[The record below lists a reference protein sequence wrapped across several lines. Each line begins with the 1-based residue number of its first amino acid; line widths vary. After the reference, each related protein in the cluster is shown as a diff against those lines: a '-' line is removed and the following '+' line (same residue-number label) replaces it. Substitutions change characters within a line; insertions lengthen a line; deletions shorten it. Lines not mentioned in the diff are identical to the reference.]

1 MWGERNIGMMLMSS
15 ALRGGRDSVAQAEVF
30 DRSAVQEAVVAAI
43 EAERNDLIALAKFIH
58 AHPEIAMQEAES
70 SAACAAYLEGRGF
83 AVERNVAGMPTAF
96 RASAAGSSERPTIAY
111 LAEYDALPGLG
122 HGCGHNLIAIAGIG
136 AGIGL
141 RAALDVVPGTVT
153 VFGTP
158 AEEAVG
164 GKAIMAEAGV
174 FAGVDAAMGAHP
186 GTVEAVCPTVE
197 GSGQALACQAVRIE
211 FVGRPAHAAADPYN
225 GINALNAL
233 IETFNGINA
242 LRQHVRSDARIHGIV
257 THGGEAPNV
266 VPAFA
271 AGDFL
276 IRAQTM
282 AYMKE
287 LVEKV
292 RRIAEGAGAITGAE
306 VRYLLPERATFDMV
320 TNYTLARR
328 IKAHLDALGLSMP
341 EAVPEEGSGSTD
353 WGNVSYVVP
362 SVETGYPILDRICT
376 WHSEEV
382 VEAANSPMGYENT
395 IAVSKAMALAG
406 LDLLTDPALLQQVKG
421 EFAETRAA
429 RGG

>member
-1 MWGERNIGMMLMSS
+1 M
-15 ALRGGRDSVAQAEVF
+15 VQAEAV
-30 DRSAVQEAVVAAI
+30 DLSAVQENVVAAI
-43 EAERNDLIALAKFIH
+43 EAERDDLIALSRFIH
-58 AHPEIAMQEAES
+58 AHPEIAMQETAS
-70 SAACAAYLEGRGF
+70 SAACAAFLERRGF
-83 AVERNVAGMPTAF
+83 AVERNVAGLPTAF
-96 RASAAGSSERPTIAY
+96 RASVAGSGERPTIAY

-141 RAALDVVPGTVT
+141 RAALNSVPGTVT

-158 AEEAVG
+158 AEEAIG
-164 GKAIMAEAGV
+164 GKAIMSDAGI
-174 FAGVDAAMGAHP
+174 FDGIDAAMGAHP

-225 GINALNAL
+225 GINGLNAL

-242 LRQHVRSDARIHGIV
+242 LRQHICSDARIHGII

-266 VPAFA
+266 VPSFA

-282 AYMKE
+282 AYMNE

-292 RRIAEGAGAITGAE
+292 RRVAEGAAAMTGSE
-306 VRYLLPERATFDMV
+306 VRYLLPERATFDMI
-320 TNYTLARR
+320 TNHTLARR
-328 IKAHLDALGLSMP
+328 IKTHLDALGLAMP

-362 SVETGYPILDRICT
+362 SVETGFPILDRVCT
-376 WHSEEV
+376 WHSPEV
-382 VEAANSPMGYENT
+382 VEAADAAMGYENT
-395 IAVSKAMALAG
+395 ITVAKALALAG
-406 LDLLTDPALLQQVKG
+406 LDLLTDAALLRRVKG

>member
-1 MWGERNIGMMLMSS
+1 M
-15 ALRGGRDSVAQAEVF
+15 VQAEAVGL
-30 DRSAVQEAVVAAI
+30 SAVQEAVVAAI
-43 EAERNDLIALAKFIH
+43 DAERDDLIALSKFIH
-58 AHPEIAMQEAES
+58 AHPEVAMQEAES
-70 SAACAAYLEGRGF
+70 SAACATFLERRGF
-83 AVERNVAGMPTAF
+83 AMERSVAGLPTAF
-96 RASAAGSSERPTIAY
+96 RASATGPGEGPTIAY

-136 AGIGL
+136 AGLGL
-141 RAALDVVPGTVT
+141 RAALNSLPGTVA

-164 GKAIMAEAGV
+164 GKVIMADAGV
-174 FAGVDAAMGAHP
+174 FDSVDAAMGAHP
-186 GTVEAVCPTVE
+186 GTMEAVCPTVE

-276 IRAQTM
+276 VRAQTM
-282 AYMKE
+282 AYMNE

-306 VRYLLPERATFDMV
+306 VRYLLPERATFDMI
-320 TNYTLARR
+320 TNHTLARR
-328 IKAHLDALGLSMP
+328 IKTHLDALGLRMP

-362 SVETGYPILDRICT
+362 SVETGYPILDRVCT
-376 WHSEEV
+376 WHSQEV
-382 VEAANSPMGYENT
+382 VDAADSAMGYQNT
-395 IAVSKAMALAG
+395 IAVAKAMALAG
-406 LDLLTDPALLQQVKG
+406 VDLLTDPTLLQRVKG
-421 EFAETRAA
+421 EFAQSRAA